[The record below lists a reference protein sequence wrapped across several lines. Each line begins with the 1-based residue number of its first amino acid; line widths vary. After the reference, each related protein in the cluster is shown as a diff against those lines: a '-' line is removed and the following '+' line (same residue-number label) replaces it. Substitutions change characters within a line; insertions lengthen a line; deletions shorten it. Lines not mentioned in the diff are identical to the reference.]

1 MRVKYIKDLCFA
13 FLTAWW
19 KSPSIL
25 GTSWLAQCSGN
36 GDRERLEDG
45 TMETEDSSQTRMP
58 ARVWWP
64 AVGMDFNQ
72 GKAENEVLGR
82 KPHEFCGKP
91 QLCPYI
97 CLASLKWAER
107 LSKGHSITGHQWEWN
122 WPVAINVL
130 EKLCSP
136 EALVLLVEQ
145 DLSSALVEGS
155 TQLPPPDSSRVHS
168 REMGKGTCMQ
178 C

>member
-82 KPHEFCGKP
+82 KPHEFCE
-91 QLCPYI
+91 
-97 CLASLKWAER
+97 CLSLYSPGAED
-107 LSKGHSITGHQWEWN
+107 
-122 WPVAINVL
+122 P
-130 EKLCSP
+130 
-136 EALVLLVEQ
+136 
-145 DLSSALVEGS
+145 
-155 TQLPPPDSSRVHS
+155 
-168 REMGKGTCMQ
+168 
-178 C
+178 